1 MTRNIATTGL
11 EARNCS
17 GRFGFAS
24 LPMSSNDSRQGIELT
39 LLESSIASRSL
50 VDRLSKHCNVKLSAL
65 LMSGIAVVGFSTGCS
80 GTGGL
85 SNLMSKAKTPQV
97 KNYTATDA
105 EIESPASVKDPK
117 KLHLAYGQW
126 EESQQNYIDA
136 RKSYQSALQKDPK
149 SVDALLGLARL
160 DELAGRHAEA
170 KATLE
175 KAAKLGP
182 KHPAL
187 LVAYA
192 NMYAKEERWDLAVD
206 SLRTAVDE
214 SPDDL
219 NLRFQY
225 ATALARSG
233 NIDDSL
239 VEYTRAVGPANA
251 HYNVAYILAEAGSDR
266 AAMDH
271 AQKALAKSP
280 GHTQARSLQSRL
292 RGEYQ
297 AENEQKALVVKSFD
311 VRSSKEAFVPGSGR
325 FAAEGTNA
333 KSALPAQPAIIPGR
347 SSAAPA
353 SDSSLANDAGMPV
366 SVVQPAAYQ
375 PTRGAKGV
383 QRPKGM
389 SEAQFEQWQNQQTD
403 VE

>member
-1 MTRNIATTGL
+1 MTRNIAKTGL
-11 EARNCS
+11 SASDCGN
-17 GRFGFAS
+17 RFGR
-24 LPMSSNDSRQGIELT
+24 LGHRKLT
-39 LLESSIASRSL
+39 AILI
-50 VDRLSKHCNVKLSAL
+50 
-65 LMSGIAVVGFSTGCS
+65 SGIALASLSTGCS
-80 GTGGL
+80 GTSGL

-97 KNYTATDA
+97 NNYTAADA
-105 EIESPASVKDPK
+105 QTESPASVKDPK

-170 KATLE
+170 KVTLE

-192 NMYAKEERWDLAVD
+192 NMYAKEDRWDLAVD

-251 HYNVAYILAEAGSDR
+251 HYNIAFILAEAGSDR

-271 AQKALAKSP
+271 AQKALARSP
-280 GHTQARSLQSRL
+280 GHVQARTLQARL

-311 VRSSKEAFVPGSGR
+311 VRNSKAAFVPGSGQYQVEGATAR
-325 FAAEGTNA
+325 AAV
-333 KSALPAQPAIIPGR
+333 PAEPSIIPGR
-347 SSAAPA
+347 SSATPAP
-353 SDSSLANDAGMPV
+353 DSSLASDDRTPT
-366 SVVQPAAYQ
+366 SVVQPAGYA
-375 PTRGAKGV
+375 PTRGARAI